1 MILAF
6 LIIAPFLAA
15 IIALILEPRQRSL
28 IEGSALTAQLSSFL
42 LSIDIV
48 CAVAKGESVSFTSF
62 LRIDAIGAW
71 FLILVSGIGLAAV
84 IHSIGY
90 LREEVRKEIIGL
102 RRVRQYYILFSF
114 FLFAMLLAV
123 SANYPIL
130 MWIAIEMTTLST
142 VFLISFYH
150 QPASTEAAWKYL
162 MLNSLGLLL
171 GLLGVMLFFS
181 LPEGGVTGFD
191 WEHLRLAAGAGL
203 SPIAAQIA
211 FVCIFVGY
219 GTKVGFVPMHTWLP
233 DGHSKTPAPIS
244 ALMSGVLLNV
254 ALLAILRFSSIVK
267 ATGAGDFVMH
277 IFLFFGFFSVAL
289 SAFIMFVQ
297 KNYKRLLAYSSIDN
311 MGLIAL
317 GFAFGGIGTFAALL
331 QMLYHAL
338 LKSLLFLS
346 AGNILVKY
354 GSTKIRNVQG
364 VFRTLPVTGTLF
376 FGAFI
381 ALSGL
386 PPFGM
391 FMSKM
396 LLLSAGF
403 SAHPYLVSALF
414 FLLAIVFFGFFRHI
428 SVMCFGKPAEGIVAG
443 ESNDWM
449 LSAIILLSVAFVILS
464 VALPAPLRAVL
475 DQATILLN
483 NK

>member
-171 GLLGVMLFFS
+171 GLLGVMLF
-181 LPEGGVTGFD
+181 
-191 WEHLRLAAGAGL
+191 
-203 SPIAAQIA
+203 
-211 FVCIFVGY
+211 
-219 GTKVGFVPMHTWLP
+219 
-233 DGHSKTPAPIS
+233 
-244 ALMSGVLLNV
+244 
-254 ALLAILRFSSIVK
+254 
-267 ATGAGDFVMH
+267 
-277 IFLFFGFFSVAL
+277 
-289 SAFIMFVQ
+289 
-297 KNYKRLLAYSSIDN
+297 
-311 MGLIAL
+311 
-317 GFAFGGIGTFAALL
+317 
-331 QMLYHAL
+331 
-338 LKSLLFLS
+338 
-346 AGNILVKY
+346 
-354 GSTKIRNVQG
+354 
-364 VFRTLPVTGTLF
+364 
-376 FGAFI
+376 
-381 ALSGL
+381 
-386 PPFGM
+386 
-391 FMSKM
+391 
-396 LLLSAGF
+396 
-403 SAHPYLVSALF
+403 
-414 FLLAIVFFGFFRHI
+414 
-428 SVMCFGKPAEGIVAG
+428 
-443 ESNDWM
+443 
-449 LSAIILLSVAFVILS
+449 
-464 VALPAPLRAVL
+464 
-475 DQATILLN
+475 
-483 NK
+483 